1 MIDETALRENMMR
14 LDTAKAQLE
23 GLARQQELIQ
33 LAIEEHVK
41 ARETV
46 KSLSSGVPGDDLM
59 IPIGADSY
67 IYAKASERKDVV
79 IGVGSGVSIQRDAVE
94 AQKLLDTRIEELSQ
108 AFQKVSEKAEQAE
121 ATIQQLS
128 QLVQSQYEEMQAGH
142 MA

>member
-1 MIDETALRENMMR
+1 MIDETVLRENMMR
-14 LDTAKAQLE
+14 LDTAKAQME

-46 KSLSSGVPGDDLM
+46 KSLSTGAPGDDLM

-79 IGVGSGVSIQRDAVE
+79 IGVGSGVSVQRDAVE
-94 AQKLLDTRIEELSQ
+94 AQKLLETRIEELSQ
-108 AFQKVSEKAEQAE
+108 AFQKVSEKAAQAE